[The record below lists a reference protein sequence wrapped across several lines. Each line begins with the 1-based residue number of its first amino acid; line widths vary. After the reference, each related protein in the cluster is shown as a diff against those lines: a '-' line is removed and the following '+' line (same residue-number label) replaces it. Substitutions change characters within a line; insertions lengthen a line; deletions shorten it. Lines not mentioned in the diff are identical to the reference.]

1 MKTRSRVIVLSVTA
15 SIILIGVALVGA
27 MLFRPLATLETFERW
42 RLSLAGMERVE
53 VSGPRGPLVYWR
65 GGAGPSVFFLHGAN
79 DQAGAWVRIIRPLL
93 GSYRIFLVDL
103 PGHGESGPA
112 DGPLSV
118 KDLVDGVE
126 VVVAAEAKDGR
137 VTIVGNSLGGWLAL
151 IYADRHPDR
160 VLQVV
165 LVNGAAIRGDGSEAK
180 VNLLPKTR
188 AEARAAIQATM
199 SPVNAA
205 VPSFV
210 LDDLVR
216 RAPGSPLARLM
227 TSPPPP
233 EEYFIDARLGEFRT
247 PVSLVWGEDDQV
259 LPLSYAKK
267 VTAALP
273 ASRLARIPAC
283 GHIPQR
289 ECADS
294 MWRVLEVVLSE
305 PPPFRSQQP

>member
-1 MKTRSRVIVLSVTA
+1 MTTRSRVIVLSVTA
-15 SIILIGVALVGA
+15 SILLLIVVLVG
-27 MLFRPLATLETFERW
+27 LTLLRPLATFETFERW

-65 GGAGPSVFFLHGAN
+65 GGAGPAVFFLHGAN
-79 DQAGAWVRIIRPLL
+79 DQAGAWARIIRPLL
-93 GSYRIFLVDL
+93 GSYRIILVDL

-112 DGPLSV
+112 DGPLAI

-126 VVVAAEAKDGR
+126 AVVEAEAKTGR
-137 VTIVGNSLGGWLAL
+137 VTIAGNSLGGWLAL

-160 VLQVV
+160 VSHVV

-188 AEARAAIQATM
+188 EEARAAVQATT
-199 SPVNAA
+199 SPANAA

-227 TSPPPP
+227 AAPPPP
-233 EEYFIDARLGEFRT
+233 EEYFVDTRLGEFRT

-267 VTAALP
+267 VSEALP

-289 ECADS
+289 ECADQ

-305 PPPFRSQQP
+305 PPPHR

>member
-1 MKTRSRVIVLSVTA
+1 MTTRSRVIVLSVGA
-15 SIILIGVALVGA
+15 SILLIIVALVGA
-27 MLFRPLATLETFERW
+27 MLLRPLATFETFERW

-65 GGAGPSVFFLHGAN
+65 GGAGPAVFFLHGAN
-79 DQAGAWVRIIRPLL
+79 DQAGAWARAIRPLL
-93 GSYRIFLVDL
+93 GSYRIILADL

-112 DGPLSV
+112 DGPLSI

-126 VVVAAEAKDGR
+126 AVVEAEAKTGR
-137 VTIVGNSLGGWLAL
+137 VTIAGNSLGGWLAL

-160 VLQVV
+160 VSHVV

-188 AEARAAIQATM
+188 EEARAAVQATT
-199 SPVNAA
+199 SPASAA

-227 TSPPPP
+227 AAPPPP
-233 EEYFIDARLGEFRT
+233 EEYFVDARLGEFRT
-247 PVSLVWGEDDQV
+247 PVSLVWGEDDKV

-267 VTAALP
+267 VSEALP

-289 ECADS
+289 ECADQ

-305 PPPFRSQQP
+305 PPPHR